1 MIRIHRRIR
10 NLIATVAAAA
20 VALTLSAC
28 APAASGDQ
36 LTIGLTYTPN
46 IQFAPIYVAKELGYF
61 DEAGVNV
68 QLRHHGESEAL
79 FGALE
84 GGSEHLVY
92 AAGDEILQG
101 AAGGVPVVAVGTLY
115 TEYPAVL
122 IVPADSPI
130 ESAADLAGHSVGV
143 PGPYGETWFA
153 LQALLTD
160 AGLDSDQVQIEHIGY
175 TQQAAL
181 TSGKVDAVMGFQN
194 NDAVQFEAAG
204 FKVRT
209 IAAVD
214 PDAPQLVG
222 PAIGA
227 SHSVLDSRA
236 DDVSAVLAAIQRG
249 VDYTLKHPEEAVEI
263 AAKYIP
269 TLSSED
275 ARQNA
280 LATLQATNELM
291 QPVAGQPLLHND
303 VETWQRMCEFMP
315 AAKLI
320 SGEVDCAAA
329 YRNDLLP

>member
-122 IVPADSPI
+122 IVPVDSPI

-181 TSGKVDAVMGFQN
+181 TSGKVDAVMGFRN

-227 SHSVLDSRA
+227 SHSVLDSRG
-236 DDVSAVLAAIQRG
+236 DDVSAALAAIQRG

-320 SGEVDCAAA
+320 SGEIDCAAA

>member
-181 TSGKVDAVMGFQN
+181 TSGKVDAVMGFRN

-227 SHSVLDSRA
+227 SQSVLDSRG
-236 DDVSAVLAAIQRG
+236 DDVSAALAAIQRG
-249 VDYTLKHPEEAVEI
+249 VEYTIEHPEEAVEI

-280 LATLQATNELM
+280 LVTLQATNELM

-320 SGEVDCAAA
+320 SGEIDCAAA

>member
-1 MIRIHRRIR
+1 MTRIR
-10 NLIATVAAAA
+10 RSFRGLIAAVAATAAA
-20 VALTLSAC
+20 VTLSAC

-46 IQFAPIYVAKELGYF
+46 IQFAPIYVAEELGYF
-61 DEAGVNV
+61 DDAGVSV
-68 QLRHHGESEAL
+68 ELRHHGESEAL

-84 GGSEHLVY
+84 GGSEDLVY

-101 AAGGVPVVAVGTLY
+101 AAGGVPVTAVGTLY

-122 IVPADSPI
+122 IVPADSAI
-130 ESAADLAGHSVGV
+130 KSAADLAGHSVGI

-153 LQALLTD
+153 LQALLRD

-194 NDAVQFEAAG
+194 NDAVQFEAAD

-214 PDAPQLVG
+214 QDAPQLVG

-227 SHSVLDSRA
+227 SHSAIESRG
-236 DDVSAVLAAIQRG
+236 DDVTAALTAIQRG
-249 VDYTLKHPEEAVEI
+249 VEYTLEHPEEAVDI
-263 AAKYIP
+263 AANYIP
-269 TLSSED
+269 TLSTED
-275 ARQNA
+275 ARQDA
-280 LATLQATNELM
+280 LATLRATNELM

-303 VETWQRMCEFMP
+303 ADSWERMCEFMP
-315 AAKLI
+315 EAKLI
-320 SGEVDCAAA
+320 SGEVDCAAT
-329 YRNDLLP
+329 YSNDLLP

>member
-28 APAASGDQ
+28 AAPASNDE

-46 IQFAPIYVAKELGYF
+46 IQFAPIYVAQELGYF

-227 SHSVLDSRA
+227 SHSVLDSRG
-236 DDVSAVLAAIQRG
+236 DDVSAALAAIQRG
-249 VDYTLKHPEEAVEI
+249 VEYTIEHPEEAVEI

-275 ARQNA
+275 ARENA

-320 SGEVDCAAA
+320 SGEIDCAAA